1 MDMDL
6 KCFSQQIDLEKERQ
20 TGMRKQVKK
29 VKKTLQAEV
38 DSLNFEIQ
46 GYEEKK
52 ERVHAERLE
61 MEDAIEQLKDNQDDL
76 NEQIL
81 RVDLKIS

>member
-1 MDMDL
+1 
-6 KCFSQQIDLEKERQ
+6 
-20 TGMRKQVKK
+20 VKK